1 MIDFD
6 KFTKLQRVWALDE
19 EMESTETRI
28 KSERFLA
35 HLLLWLDLTEMERF
49 LKCFTGTASVAWLL
63 QSGSFRVPDFR
74 KTELKWNCLESLILL
89 WLNNPFLS

>member
-35 HLLLWLDLTEMERF
+35 HLLL
-49 LKCFTGTASVAWLL
+49 
-63 QSGSFRVPDFR
+63 
-74 KTELKWNCLESLILL
+74 
-89 WLNNPFLS
+89 